1 MCKWFNEAETLSDI
15 TVTSVSCMAIALTA
29 AMFTLVMTGCVVGTI
44 KLIQWV
50 FL

>member
-1 MCKWFNEAETLSDI
+1 MREGL
-15 TVTSVSCMAIALTA
+15 TVTSLSCMAIVLTV

>member
-1 MCKWFNEAETLSDI
+1 MRKWFAETLRNI
-15 TVTSVSCMAIALTA
+15 IVVSVWCMALALMS